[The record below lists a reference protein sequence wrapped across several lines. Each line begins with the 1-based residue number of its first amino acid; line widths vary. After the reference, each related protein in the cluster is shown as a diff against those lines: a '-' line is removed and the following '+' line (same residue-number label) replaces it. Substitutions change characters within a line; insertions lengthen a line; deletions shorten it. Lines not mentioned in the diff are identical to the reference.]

1 MQVGDSGAAVTGYE
15 TSNNHP
21 DRRGRGG
28 VGTKPG
34 VRTTAIATK
43 CGNFASKEKSLLCR
57 TTAPNHPAKPAPPVA
72 SIFISK
78 PSAQN
83 TLNQRCFLAR
93 GEKMK
98 SFQHGGDVR
107 RLAQSAGLKEHE
119 LLDFSANINPLGP
132 PEWLRPVISSQV
144 SALQHYPDPH
154 CAALVEAAAVRYG
167 VAQDEVIAGNGSTEI
182 LYLLA
187 RAAGKSTAL
196 IPVPCYGD
204 YSKAALQ
211 AGMKVR
217 TIQEGRD
224 LPVDLLTP
232 DTIAFIGRPNNPT
245 GSVCSA
251 EVLRAVASQH
261 PSTLFLVDEAFGDFV
276 EDFDSLTVRRPA
288 NVVVLLVSHQDLR
301 DSWLTHGM
309 CYRRSSSHSAAA

>member
-1 MQVGDSGAAVTGYE
+1 MWKLRLKGEVFAL
-15 TSNNHP
+15 SNYSTEPIQPHLLRQPPQSSFRNHLL
-21 DRRGRGG
+21 
-28 VGTKPG
+28 
-34 VRTTAIATK
+34 RT
-43 CGNFASKEKSLLCR
+43 
-57 TTAPNHPAKPAPPVA
+57 P
-72 SIFISK
+72 
-78 PSAQN
+78 
-83 TLNQRCFLAR
+83 LNQRCFLAR

-98 SFQHGGDVR
+98 SFQHGGDIR

-132 PEWLRPVISSQV
+132 PEWLRPLISSQV

-217 TIQEGRD
+217 TIQEGQG
-224 LPVDLLTP
+224 LT
-232 DTIAFIGRPNNPT
+232 GR
-245 GSVCSA
+245 
-251 EVLRAVASQH
+251 
-261 PSTLFLVDEAFGDFV
+261 LVDARHASHSSGGP
-276 EDFDSLTVRRPA
+276 TIPRVRYAPRKCCGLWQASIPRP
-288 NVVVLLVSHQDLR
+288 S
-301 DSWLTHGM
+301 SWLMRPSVILLRT
-309 CYRRSSSHSAAA
+309 STV